1 VAPSVQEDEGST
13 FEGSFIRLKYGDRVQ
28 VVSFDPRGWVKLA
41 RGYGYISLQNDEQLV
56 KVGGPNDKACHIE
69 ATLHE
74 LSIERDRLKREQIKL
89 ERLSAGLMIDLQSTL
104 LTTSEDHVITPAPKG
119 FLRMSDSDSCGEDT
133 NDGIAVEISGEA
145 VEITTTPTSSP
156 RNDTFHQVQTD
167 RSLSPNTRITPTRE
181 VNWKTGLSGH
191 MALSS
196 PFTSSSATTYS
207 HPHDFIAA
215 TSGVT
220 TRSMSNHSGA
230 STPKSKSRKSM
241 ASIY

>member
-1 VAPSVQEDEGST
+1 MAPSVQEDEGST

-41 RGYGYISLQNDEQLV
+41 RGYGYISLQNDKQLV

-156 RNDTFHQVQTD
+156 RKDTFHQVQTD

-181 VNWKTGLSGH
+181 VNWKTGMSGH

-215 TSGVT
+215 TSGGT